1 MADTIIEEVRGR
13 LKEAKQPIAL
23 TGAGISA
30 ESGVPTFRGADGL
43 WRNYRAEELATPE
56 AFRADP
62 RLVWEFY
69 QWRRELL
76 SKVKPNRAHLAL
88 ASLERDKD
96 FTIITQNVD
105 GLHSLAGSRN
115 VLELHGSIWVVR
127 CVDCGA
133 EREDRTV
140 PFPELPPRCGCGG
153 LLRPG
158 VVWFGE
164 MLPEAVLH
172 RTYELIKSTDLML
185 VIGTSGVVQ
194 PAASF
199 ASMAKTMGA
208 FVVEINMEKTPV
220 SSTMDVVINGRAGD
234 ILPQIVGKEEHK
246 DEGIYGKHK
255 AYYHQKDRRDKY
267 YRTGGGYSC

>member
-115 VLELHGSIWVVR
+115 VLELHGSIWGVR

-234 ILPQIVGKEEHK
+234 ILPQIV
-246 DEGIYGKHK
+246 
-255 AYYHQKDRRDKY
+255 
-267 YRTGGGYSC
+267 